1 MYSTTGRAAVGR
13 SPAGGGAGEPA
24 DTITSLCFPVGGAV
38 LFFLQLL
45 SNQCPVCMLDMG
57 DKKLDKREVKSSE
70 EGGMER
76 KRADF
81 GEKDGLRRRS
91 TYLKRNA
98 KLITGYKKEG
108 VLVREPMEQNLL
120 QFQNV

>member
-1 MYSTTGRAAVGR
+1 MYSTTSRAAVGR

-57 DKKLDKREVKSSE
+57 DKKLDKREAKSNE

-81 GEKDGLRRRS
+81 GEKRWFKERELRPKKKCEIDAS
-91 TYLKRNA
+91 SIKRIKRKA
-98 KLITGYKKEG
+98 YK
-108 VLVREPMEQNLL
+108 
-120 QFQNV
+120 